1 MKANNQLTIAA
12 SIIAIALIGATYMV
26 VQGGGIAAGAKTKT
40 FDVVMENNRY
50 TPAQINV
57 KLGDRVV
64 INLTNKD
71 KIAHAVELPQF
82 NATIPGGHVQPGKT
96 ATLEFIAIKTGSADA
111 AACGS
116 PDPNQP
122 VDAHGETLIVTVS

>member
-12 SIIAIALIGATYMV
+12 SIIAIALIGASYIV
-26 VQGGGIAAGAKTKT
+26 VQGGGITTGSKTKT

-50 TPAQINV
+50 KPAQINV

-64 INLTNKD
+64 INLRNQD
-71 KIAHAVELPQF
+71 KIAHAVALPQF
-82 NATIPGGHVQPGKT
+82 NATVPGGHVLPGKSVK
-96 ATLEFIAIKTGSADA
+96 LEFVATKTGSADA

-116 PDPNQP
+116 PDTNQP
-122 VDAHGETLIVTVS
+122 VDDHGETLIVDVS

>member
-12 SIIAIALIGATYMV
+12 SIIAIALIGASYIV
-26 VQGGGIAAGAKTKT
+26 VQGGGITTGSKTKT

-50 TPAQINV
+50 KPAQINV

-64 INLTNKD
+64 INLTNQD
-71 KIAHAVELPQF
+71 KIAHAVALPQF
-82 NATIPGGHVQPGKT
+82 DATVPGGHLLPGKS
-96 ATLEFIAIKTGSADA
+96 AKLDFIATETGSADA

-122 VDAHGETLIVTVS
+122 VDDHGEKLIVNVS